1 MQWNNKKWHD
11 FAPVVFSL
19 ILLAVLLAIPTGF
32 EDHTVYQE
40 SYLESAEVLETDD
53 SSLKDTGLVRSGE
66 QRCRIRI
73 LSGVFKGREAVGKNL
88 LNGSLEQDKLFV
100 PGDRVLIRI
109 NYQDGEILSVSMID
123 HYRIPQELLLAAL
136 FCLVL
141 IVFAGKT
148 GLRALLSFAV
158 SVLMIWK
165 VLVPLFLRGF
175 NPVLIGLAIV
185 LVLTVVIITLVF
197 GFDRRALSAISGCI
211 LGIAVTC
218 VLGMLFADTFRI
230 HGAVMGNSESLLY
243 SGYSDLNLT
252 RIFMAS
258 IFIGASGAVMDLS
271 VDISSAVYE
280 VVQKKPDIGWREAMK
295 SGMAVGRAALG
306 TQTTTLLFAYSGGY
320 IAMLMV
326 FMAQGTPLYTV
337 FNLKYVSAEILHTL
351 VGSVGLCTVAP
362 LTAFVSGFVLTHRKV
377 RLEIP
382 QK

>member
-100 PGDRVLIRI
+100 LGDRVLIRI

-218 VLGMLFADTFRI
+218 VLGMLFTDAFRI

-280 VVQKKPDIGWREAMK
+280 VVQKKLDIGWREAMK

-326 FMAQGTPLYTV
+326 FMAQGTPLYTA